1 MNRGSSQKKFLGID
15 LPQLVLALYARG
27 FMSSAV
33 VACSSSF
40 DLSCCQ
46 TLPVASENR
55 ATWQCFCLD
64 STLVTCKQ
72 P

>member
-1 MNRGSSQKKFLGID
+1 
-15 LPQLVLALYARG
+15 
-27 FMSSAV
+27 
-33 VACSSSF
+33 
-40 DLSCCQ
+40 
-46 TLPVASENR
+46 VASENR